1 MENIPKIVGEWR
13 NRPGL
18 ENLYLLVPAMSY
30 SEVIA
35 AVINDLLMRSSPL
48 RHESTVPLS
57 VQ

>member
-1 MENIPKIVGEWR
+1 MENIAKIVGELR

-48 RHESTVPLS
+48 RHGSTVPLS